1 VRIIWAMTTFIHHA
15 FIMFFNTLLCYSCV
29 IYIHSIPSRLL
40 VITDSLYSGM
50 RAHTSR
56 VLEVSNLEQC
66 QLNETERLTMI
77 ITTITTF

>member
-1 VRIIWAMTTFIHHA
+1 VRIMWAMATFIHHA
-15 FIMFFNTLLCYSCV
+15 FIMFFNPLLCYSCA

-40 VITDSLYSGM
+40 AITDSLYSSL

-66 QLNETERLTMI
+66 QLNETERLTMTI
-77 ITTITTF
+77 MTITTF

>member
-1 VRIIWAMTTFIHHA
+1 MRIMWAMTTFIHHT
-15 FIMFFNTLLCYSCV
+15 FIMFFNPLLCYSYA
-29 IYIHSIPSRLL
+29 IYIYSIPSRLL
-40 VITDSLYSGM
+40 AITDSLYSGL

-66 QLNETERLTMI
+66 QLNETERLTMT

>member
-1 VRIIWAMTTFIHHA
+1 MTPFIHHA
-15 FIMFFNTLLCYSCV
+15 FIMFFNALLCYSCA

-40 VITDSLYSGM
+40 AITDFLYSSL

-56 VLEVSNLEQC
+56 VLEVSYLERC
-66 QLNETERLTMI
+66 QLNETERLTMT